1 MALILFYASEV
12 ISLKKSINPC
22 SMHYVYSFYKYDASN
37 TTDVLSSQAVI
48 LRAKEDEMS
57 KRQM

>member
-1 MALILFYASEV
+1 
-12 ISLKKSINPC
+12 
-22 SMHYVYSFYKYDASN
+22 MHYVYSFYKYDASN